1 MDNQIALNDIKSIET
16 CKALAFDAIQRIE
29 IEQNNL
35 RALQQRIAELSEEM
49 ALRFEALGGSKSE
62 LAQIVNDATE
72 KIATPD
78 FTEEVLDSDSVEV
91 IEQHTRQDRPV

>member
-35 RALQQRIAELSEEM
+35 RALQQRIVELSEATKE
-49 ALRFEALGGSKSE
+49 LTKEAT
-62 LAQIVNDATE
+62 N
-72 KIATPD
+72 
-78 FTEEVLDSDSVEV
+78 
-91 IEQHTRQDRPV
+91 TRERSPLESR